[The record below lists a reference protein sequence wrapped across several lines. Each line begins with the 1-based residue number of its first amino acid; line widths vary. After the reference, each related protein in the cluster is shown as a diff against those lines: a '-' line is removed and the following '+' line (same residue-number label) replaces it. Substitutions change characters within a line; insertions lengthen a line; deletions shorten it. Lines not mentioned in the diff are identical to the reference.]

1 MPANMSRPPEP
12 ASDRELVITRVFAA
26 PRELVFKTW
35 TEPQHV
41 VRWWGPRGCT
51 TTIREMDVR
60 PGGVWRYVMHAPN
73 GVDYDNR
80 IRYREVV
87 ANERLVYDHDGDRD
101 DDPRGFHVITEFHAR
116 GEQTEVV
123 MRMQFASV
131 AARDAAREAAAK
143 FGSDGASSTFD
154 RLGELLG
161 DLEVEFVLTR
171 TFDAP
176 RELVYRALTE
186 AERLAQWWGP
196 KNFKMESRRLDLRP
210 GGHYHYC
217 MRAADGGEMFGK
229 FTYVE
234 IDPPTRLV
242 FTNAFADAEGNTV
255 RPPFEDDWPLEI
267 LHTLTLTEQGGKTTV
282 TLRGVPHNATPAQR
296 ATFLAGHKSMDG
308 GYSSSFDELARH
320 LAAG

>member
-1 MPANMSRPPEP
+1 MSAHLPRPPEN

-51 TTIREMDVR
+51 TTMREMDVR
-60 PGGVWRYVMHAPN
+60 PGGVWRYVMRTPD
-73 GVDYDNR
+73 GVDWDNR
-80 IRYREVV
+80 IRYHEVV
-87 ANERLVYDHDGDRD
+87 ANERLVYDHDGDVD

-123 MRMQFASV
+123 MRMRFASV
-131 AARDAAREAAAK
+131 AARDEAVKRA
-143 FGSDGASSTFD
+143 GDGVSSTFD

-196 KNFKMESRRLDLRP
+196 RGFTMQTRRHDLRP
-210 GGHYHYC
+210 GGNYHYC
-217 MRAADGGEMFGK
+217 MRAADGREIWGK

-234 IDPPTRLV
+234 IDPPARLV
-242 FTNAFADAEGNTV
+242 FLNSFADAEGNTV
-255 RPPFEDDWPLEI
+255 RPPFDDDWPREI

-320 LAAG
+320 LAKG

>member
-1 MPANMSRPPEP
+1 MPAKMSRPPEP

-26 PRELVFKTW
+26 PRELVFKMW

-41 VRWWGPRGCT
+41 VRWWGPRGFT

-60 PGGVWRYVMHAPN
+60 PGGVWRYVMHGPN

-80 IRYREVV
+80 IRYREVA
-87 ANERLVYDHDGDRD
+87 ANERLVYDHDGDID
-101 DDPRGFHVITEFHAR
+101 DDPRGFHVVTEFRAR

-123 MRMQFASV
+123 MRMRFASV
-131 AARDAAREAAAK
+131 AARDEAVKYA
-143 FGSDGASSTFD
+143 GDGASSTFD

-171 TFDAP
+171 TFAAP

-186 AERLAQWWGP
+186 AERLAKWWGP
-196 KNFKMESRRLDLRP
+196 KNFEMQSRRLDLRP

-217 MRAADGGEMFGK
+217 MRAPDGGEMFGK

-255 RPPFEDDWPLEI
+255 RPPFEDDWPHEI
-267 LHTLTLTEQGGKTTV
+267 LHTITLTEQDGKTTV

-308 GYSSSFDELARH
+308 GYSSSFAELARH